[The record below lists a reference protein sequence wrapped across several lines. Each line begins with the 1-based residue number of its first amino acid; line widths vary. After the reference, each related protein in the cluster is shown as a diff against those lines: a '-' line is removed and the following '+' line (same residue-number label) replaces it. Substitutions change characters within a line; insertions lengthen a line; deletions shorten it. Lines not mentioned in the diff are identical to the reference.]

1 MEIRRLE
8 DADIEA
14 VLELNQLSV
23 EALSPLDSDS
33 LAAYR
38 ELAAETLVCVVD
50 GTVAALAI
58 AYRPNVA
65 YDSVHYRWHSERFED
80 FLYLDRIVVGADF
93 RRRGIATALYD
104 ALEEVARQ
112 HGRMVCEVN
121 SVPPNLESLAFHRGR
136 GYLEVG
142 YVTKPDGRQVVMLE
156 KPL

>member
-1 MEIRRLE
+1 VEIRRLE

-14 VLELNQLSV
+14 VLELNERSV

-38 ELAAETLVCVVD
+38 EMAAEALVCVVD
-50 GTVAALAI
+50 GTVAAFAI
-58 AYRPNVA
+58 AYRPNAA
-65 YDSVHYRWHSERFED
+65 YESVHYRWHSERFED
-80 FLYLDRIVVGADF
+80 FLYLDRIAVSADF

-104 ALEEVARQ
+104 TLEKVAAP

-121 SVPPNLESLAFHRGR
+121 SIPPNLESLAFHRGR
-136 GYLEVG
+136 GYVEVG
-142 YVTKPDGRQVVMLE
+142 HLTKPDGRQVVLLE